1 MAANFHFCDLGLL
14 DAVLQSLPSSPGLA
28 KNLVILLMSK
38 QRLKGTWFRGVVK
51 GQSSESIP
59 QTQDRALNLQHVYAD
74 SRLCTRL
81 HAQGPSSLPCSEMTL
96 EEPAVVK
103 WDTLRL

>member
-59 QTQDRALNLQHVYAD
+59 QTQDRALNLQHVYAG

-96 EEPAVVK
+96 EEPALVK
-103 WDTLRL
+103 